1 MSNEVTSY
9 ESRMSPPA
17 QLRSGNT
24 ELYLE
29 LDTLLAQDVFLQ
41 LVDLYGALGG
51 VQQPVCVGEG
61 EPGRRER
68 GQGQTGLG
76 ESSWLRVRL
85 QTLIH

>member
-1 MSNEVTSY
+1 MST
-9 ESRMSPPA
+9 PA

-51 VQQPVCVGEG
+51 VQQPVSVCEG
-61 EPGRRER
+61 EPRRRER
-68 GQGQTGLG
+68 GQGKSGLG
-76 ESSWLRVRL
+76 EPSWLSVSL
-85 QTLIH
+85 QSLIN